1 MNETVARKV
10 SVLIPV
16 YNVEAYLPQ
25 CLDSVVGQTYRN
37 LEILIADD
45 GATDGCGAICDA
57 YAARDPRIT
66 VFHKQNEGLLMTRRF
81 LFARATGDL
90 ILCVDSDDYLKP
102 EAIETAVEYLTR
114 TDADMTFF
122 SYDSVDENNQFR
134 LRKPSFT
141 ADGTVFENESLIELR
156 KRLIV
161 GTYVVQIWDKLFK
174 RELLSAED
182 DKNPLFRTV
191 EFGEDVVQLLP
202 IFERVKRVVVC
213 DQPLYHYRFR
223 NSSITK
229 TFQLKRQTDLIAF
242 MEERKLYAIR
252 YGLSQEFMLAEFYPY
267 LYCYFIKTFYP
278 IGECKQYSNEELI
291 GHFRKMWKTELIQK
305 MLEVTLPPQMTT
317 VDKMIALLY
326 KNERFSLLLAFLRL
340 EKRVVAVRNA
350 LRSRKKH

>member
-1 MNETVARKV
+1 MNETEARKV

-114 TDADMTFF
+114 TDADMTIF
-122 SYDSVDENNQFR
+122 SFDAVDEQNRF
-134 LRKPSFT
+134 LRHHPALWS
-141 ADGTVFENESLIELR
+141 DGMVFEQASLVELR
-156 KRLIV
+156 KELIT
-161 GTYVVQIWDKLFK
+161 GGAINRIWEKLFK
-174 RELLSAED
+174 RELLHPED
-182 DKNPLFRTV
+182 DENPLYRAI

-202 IFERVKRVVVC
+202 LIGRVTRVVFC
-213 DQPLYHYRFR
+213 DQALYQYRCR
-223 NSSITK
+223 STSISHAYK
-229 TFQLKRQTDLIAF
+229 PKQQTDLVLL
-242 MEERKLYAIR
+242 MEERLRYADT
-252 YGLSQEFMLAEFYPY
+252 YGLSKEYVQTVFLPFVFHSFVK
-267 LYCYFIKTFYP
+267 LFYP
-278 IGECKQYSNEELI
+278 IGLSRQYSNEELKA
-291 GHFRKMWKTELIQK
+291 HCRKLRESELIQQA
-305 MLEVTLPPQMTT
+305 LNQPFPPRMNLL
-317 VDKMIALLY
+317 DKTIAWLYREEKYGLLIC
-326 KNERFSLLLAFLRL
+326 FLRL
-340 EKRVVAVRNA
+340 EKRAVAVRDA
-350 LRSRKKH
+350 VRRGKR

>member
-1 MNETVARKV
+1 M
-10 SVLIPV
+10 
-16 YNVEAYLPQ
+16 
-25 CLDSVVGQTYRN
+25 
-37 LEILIADD
+37 
-45 GATDGCGAICDA
+45 
-57 YAARDPRIT
+57 
-66 VFHKQNEGLLMTRRF
+66 
-81 LFARATGDL
+81 
-90 ILCVDSDDYLKP
+90 
-102 EAIETAVEYLTR
+102 
-114 TDADMTFF
+114 
-122 SYDSVDENNQFR
+122 
-134 LRKPSFT
+134 
-141 ADGTVFENESLIELR
+141 
-156 KRLIV
+156 
-161 GTYVVQIWDKLFK
+161 
-174 RELLSAED
+174 
-182 DKNPLFRTV
+182 

-242 MEERKLYAIR
+242 MEERKRYAIR
-252 YGLSQEFMLAEFYPY
+252 YGLSQEFMLTEFYPY

-340 EKRVVAVRNA
+340 EKRVVARLGESTWAGVGT
-350 LRSRKKH
+350 RKIDEYLAKMKLTVVSDAIEVKQNRMADIDETLDAIAADLVAAM